1 MDVENKRRPI
11 TKYKQKIKEKMMMIK
26 KRKQKISQKSKK
38 PQVDLNQSTM
48 NQEKMNPSEKQKNRL
63 LSRFDTFKDKE
74 DKQKYAIE
82 LQQLIESNNKDL
94 IMKVTEEVERSQL
107 NELVEEAI
115 DQFVFGAAN
124 RKGTSNRTFSGIFLD
139 IVKNH
144 IEEED
149 PMKVKAIFQKSAK
162 QQKKIMK
169 EKEKSKVKTS
179 QSNISV
185 NANAKN
191 RNMFADLSDSNQS
204 DSDDEEDNKKTK
216 NENKMEQDSDSEF
229 ESCDDEEMNE

>member
-1 MDVENKRRPI
+1 MDVEGKRRPI

-38 PQVDLNQSTM
+38 PQVGLDQSTM

-63 LSRFDTFKDKE
+63 LSRFNTFKDKE

-82 LQQLIESNNKDL
+82 LQQFIESNNKDL

-115 DQFVFGAAN
+115 DQFVFGTAN

-149 PMKVKAIFQKSAK
+149 PMKVKAIFQKSVK
-162 QQKKIMK
+162 QQKKILK
-169 EKEKSKVKTS
+169 EKEKSKIKTS

-204 DSDDEEDNKKTK
+204 DSDDEEDDKKTK
-216 NENKMEQDSDSEF
+216 NANGMEQDSDSEY